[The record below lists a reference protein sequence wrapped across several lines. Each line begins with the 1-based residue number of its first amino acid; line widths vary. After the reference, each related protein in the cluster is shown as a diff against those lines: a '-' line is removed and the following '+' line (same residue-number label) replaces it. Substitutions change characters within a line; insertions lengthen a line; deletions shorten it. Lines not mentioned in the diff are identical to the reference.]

1 MTFFS
6 KKSVLRA
13 IAATAA
19 GVAFTFTLTGEI
31 SAQSSS
37 THHHPGAQARG
48 VFSHALPP
56 MNGKNLTVKISE
68 VTFAP
73 GASSAPHRH
82 PCPVVVY
89 VLSGAMR
96 MQVKGQPEGIYKAGE
111 TFFETPN
118 DIHLL
123 SANASKT
130 KPAKFLAYFVCEGN
144 PSKMV
149 IPAPGV
155 KAPRTGEAGSR

>member
-6 KKSVLRA
+6 RKTALHGP
-13 IAATAA
+13 AATAA
-19 GVAFTFTLTGEI
+19 IALSFALTGGI
-31 SAQSSS
+31 LAQASSP
-37 THHHPGAQARG
+37 HHRRGAQVRD
-48 VFSHALPP
+48 VFSHNLPP
-56 MNGKNLTVKISE
+56 MNGKDLTVKVSE

-96 MQVKGQPEGIYKAGE
+96 MQVKGQPAGIYKAGE

-118 DIHLL
+118 DIHLV

-130 KPAKFLAYFVCEGN
+130 KPAKFLAYFVCEGH

-149 IPAPGV
+149 IPAPDAI
-155 KAPRTGEAGSR
+155 APKTCATGSR